1 MKKSYIIA
9 SVFVLVATGIFFASM
24 LANRHT
30 HNQTNNITTQ
40 NSAEGVVVD
49 LSGRGITE
57 VSSAVYNKTD
67 TTTLLLSNN
76 AIQTLPS
83 QMGKMTKVTVFKI
96 DHNQLKGSLIGEIR
110 QMSQLKTLDVSY
122 NDMTGMPAELGQLH
136 SLETLNYSYNKI
148 TGLPNELAQLKD
160 NLKEFN
166 LTGNPLSSAQISK
179 LQTVLPNTKI
189 IF

>member
-1 MKKSYIIA
+1 MKKSHIVIIA
-9 SVFVLVATGIFFASM
+9 LVLIAIGIFLAST

-30 HNQTNNITTQ
+30 SDMTITTA
-40 NSAEGVVVD
+40 NHNTSGGVVLD
-49 LSGRGITE
+49 QSGKGLTD
-57 VSSAVYNKTD
+57 VSSAIYNKTD
-67 TTTLLLSNN
+67 TTTLILSNN

-83 QMGKMTKVTVFKI
+83 QLGKMTNVTVFKI

-122 NDMTGMPAELGQLH
+122 NNMTGMPAEVGQLR
-136 SLETLNYSYNKI
+136 SLEILNYSNNKI

-160 NLKEFN
+160 NLKEFK

-179 LQTVLPNTKI
+179 LQTELPNTKI